1 MKHTTRY
8 EVVLVGSCTCHDSL
22 IPVECVTELLVG
34 YTAKRSRPG
43 LDALLRLHRDNIW
56 ALIGTSSR
64 PIPVY
69 RPDEKTYTLGRNW
82 RVQFSGRTEH
92 RARGR
97 RSGWPVDRILSAY
110 GCGTAREELHAA
122 LAAGEPRT
130 CWCGREIPRAA
141 D

>member
-43 LDALLRLHRDNIW
+43 LDALLQLHRDNIW
-56 ALIGTSSR
+56 ALIGASSR

-97 RSGWPVDRILSAY
+97 RSGWPDRFLA
-110 GCGTAREELHAA
+110 GTALEELHAA
-122 LAAGEPRT
+122 IAAGEPRT